1 MKKIKW
7 VFQGDS
13 ITDAGRDR
21 RNYHDMGTGYPK
33 YASEIM
39 TATHPEIEFEFIN
52 QGISGNRT
60 SQLFDRFYADAL
72 SFEPDVISILIGV
85 NDVWHRDEKHKI
97 ATTDAQIELNYRCI
111 LERIRKESNAKIVML
126 APFVLDQEPFEGM
139 REDVERLI
147 SIIKRLADEFADIY
161 IPSNEYFAEAIKTQP
176 EPHYYSNDGV
186 HPNING
192 KMFLGECYARDVD
205 SLLKQ
210 F

>member
-33 YASEIM
+33 YASARMAE
-39 TATHPEIEFEFIN
+39 AHPEIEFEFIN
-52 QGISGNRT
+52 QGISGNRS

-85 NDVWHRDEKHKI
+85 NDVWHRYGPNKI
-97 ATTDAQIELNYRCI
+97 ATTDEQYELNYRCI
-111 LERIRKESNAKIVML
+111 LERIKKETSAKIIMIS
-126 APFVLDQEPFEGM
+126 PFVLDQEPVEGI
-139 REDVERLI
+139 RADVEKI
-147 SIIKRLADEFADIY
+147 KPIVKRLADEFADLY
-161 IPSNEYFAEAIKTQP
+161 VPADVYFDEAIKTQP
-176 EPHYYSNDGV
+176 EPFHYSNDGV
-186 HPNING
+186 HPNVNG
-192 KMFLGECYARDVD
+192 KMLLGEKYAEDVEAIIK
-205 SLLKQ
+205 L